1 MFAIKLN
8 QSFYL
13 KVGMLSVYL
22 FSRIYLHFI
31 GIGFDYH
38 SFLWFP
44 HVLNLDCLENNLL
57 ESLIYIHHQPPL
69 YNLIIGVFLKVSS
82 GHTHLFGVLMHLLH
96 LSLGILTCVTIFEIA
111 NLLNI
116 NRIISFVGICIFM
129 LLPDFI
135 IYEKFLFYDFIV
147 LCAIS
152 QFIYWYIKFLKT
164 SKIKHLVLLLLVATF
179 LIGVRSA
186 FHIVWITGLISL
198 LFITKRCSFKHYYV
212 AVFLLLLPFSF
223 FLKNKIIYDTLG
235 TSSFMWTNMSKYY
248 VYNSSVNFDVI
259 EDSST
264 RKWISEGK
272 IYDRADTYK
281 IGNTNLAQRDSL
293 NYPKIATLHNLENN
307 YNINSNHIAFLRINQ
322 FYKKAVLQLID
333 KYPTIYLEGVEDGMT
348 SFFAPTTE
356 FIGFHNNGN
365 INKMNN
371 YYENYKYLIGVRE
384 SYVNKSLVDNR
395 YSLKNSWKTTSLLAV
410 LMYISTFLIS
420 IIYLASGKNIF
431 IKKVFLF
438 VLYNVTYI
446 FLTSVMFEIGENM
459 RQRYYSD
466 IFIFM
471 FVLLLL
477 DYGYKRYIRFTKS

>member
-1 MFAIKLN
+1 MFSIKLN

-13 KVGMLSVYL
+13 KVGILSVYL

-44 HVLNLDCLENNLL
+44 HVLDIHSLENNLL
-57 ESLIYIHHQPPL
+57 ESLTYIHHQSPL

-82 GHTHLFGVLMHLLH
+82 GHTHLFGVLTHLFH
-96 LSLGILTCVTIFEIA
+96 LSLGILTCFTIFEIA
-111 NLLNI
+111 NLLSI

-152 QFIYWYIKFLKT
+152 QFMYWYVKFLKT
-164 SKIKHLVLLLLVATF
+164 SKIKHLVFLLLIATF

-186 FHIVWITGLISL
+186 FHIVWIIGLIGL
-198 LFITKRCSFKHYYV
+198 LFITKRYSFKHYYV
-212 AVFLLLLPFSF
+212 AVLLLFLPFSF

-248 VYNSSVNFDVI
+248 VHNSSVNFDVI
-259 EDSST
+259 EDSTT
-264 RKWISEGK
+264 RKWISQGK
-272 IYDRADTYK
+272 IYDRADTYE
-281 IGNTNLAQRDSL
+281 IGNTNLAQLDSL
-293 NYPKIATLHNLENN
+293 TYPTVATLHNLENN
-307 YNINSNHIAFLRINQ
+307 NNINTNHIVFLRINQ
-322 FYKKAVLQLID
+322 LYKKAILQLID
-333 KYPTIYLEGVEDGMT
+333 KYPTIYLDGVEDGIT

-356 FIGFHNNGN
+356 FIAFHSNRN
-365 INKMNN
+365 IDKISD
-371 YYENYKYLIGVRE
+371 YYEAYKYLIGVRE

-395 YSLKNSWKTTSLLAV
+395 YSLNNSWKTISLLAV
-410 LMYISTFLIS
+410 LIYISTFLIS
-420 IIYLASGKNIF
+420 IIYLIIGKNIF

-438 VLYNVTYI
+438 VLYNITYI

-471 FVLLLL
+471 FVLFLL